1 MGWMIDDVVVVDDDD
16 DDDDDDR
23 SQYQYLCNL
32 SLWGRLGGLLGPS
45 SRPLGIHLGGH
56 DVVDR
61 SRQYETLCHLCVHI
75 ARLYA
80 LPPMCPHCSLVRSAT
95 CVSTF
100 GVLLCRVDAALQL
113 QRRCSGELPWSGKC
127 SSIQRNNEGAPVTSG
142 TGRRTGEKVD
152 EEQEEGVRRRR
163 RRSRR
168 SMRRKRRRKGG

>member
-1 MGWMIDDVVVVDDDD
+1 
-16 DDDDDDR
+16 
-23 SQYQYLCNL
+23 
-32 SLWGRLGGLLGPS
+32 
-45 SRPLGIHLGGH
+45 
-56 DVVDR
+56 
-61 SRQYETLCHLCVHI
+61 
-75 ARLYA
+75 
-80 LPPMCPHCSLVRSAT
+80 MCPHCSLVRSAT

-163 RRSRR
+163 M
-168 SMRRKRRRKGG
+168 MRKEEQEEKQEEESKAREGEGDE